1 MSQGAGILDILPQLA
16 FLAALGVLFFL
27 IAMWRFRFE

>member
-1 MSQGAGILDILPQLA
+1 MSQGAGVVDILPQLA
-16 FLAALGVLFFL
+16 LLAALSVVFFV